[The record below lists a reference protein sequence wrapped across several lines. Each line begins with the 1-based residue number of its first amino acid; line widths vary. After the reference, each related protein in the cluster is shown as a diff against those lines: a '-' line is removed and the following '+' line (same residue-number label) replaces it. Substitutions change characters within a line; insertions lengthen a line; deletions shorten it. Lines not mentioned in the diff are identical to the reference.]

1 MPAPTIRS
9 FARALT
15 LAPLALIVHVG
26 AAAAGEFP
34 TVSSPANTQ
43 HSARVIGDAQESAR
57 QVLLGVTR
65 HAPTLPTPDASNAP
79 NAQHSARAR
88 GDAQESARQLLLG
101 ATIHSTA
108 GPSPEVSRT
117 NGTRRH
123 GDAQLY
129 AQHLLLGR
137 RDGSEAGL

>member
-1 MPAPTIRS
+1 MPAPTIRA
-9 FARALT
+9 FARALN

-26 AAAAGEFP
+26 AAAAGETP
-34 TVSSPANTQ
+34 TASPPA
-43 HSARVIGDAQESAR
+43 
-57 QVLLGVTR
+57 
-65 HAPTLPTPDASNAP
+65 
-79 NAQHSARAR
+79 NAQHGARAR

-101 ATIHSTA
+101 ATHSTA

-117 NGTRRH
+117 NGSRRH

-137 RDGSEAGL
+137 RDGAEAGL

>member
-1 MPAPTIRS
+1 MPAPTIRA
-9 FARALT
+9 FARALN

-26 AAAAGEFP
+26 AAAAGETP
-34 TVSSPANTQ
+34 TASPPANAQ
-43 HSARVIGDAQESAR
+43 HSARVMGDAQESAR
-57 QVLLGVTR
+57 QVLLGVTSR
-65 HAPTLPTPDASNAP
+65 APALPTPDASNAP
-79 NAQHSARAR
+79 NAQHGARAR

-101 ATIHSTA
+101 ATHSTA

-117 NGTRRH
+117 NGSRRH